1 MKNKMKKLI
10 TMVVALAMLTVM
22 STAVFAADPAP
33 TATVTGGTLEITE
46 LGIADLTLVNL
57 DGTTQ
62 TTTAVVADT
71 TLTDST
77 GTGDGWYVSLK
88 ASQFTL
94 DLTSSSLLTGGTP
107 LADEI
112 PAVVG
117 NGSVEAPQFPA
128 VPAVTIALPSVHGL
142 LPASSLALGAV
153 TITTVDVGS
162 TLIENIVNIS
172 TGNLDTVAGINIL
185 TAGLDEGMGTYTV
198 SMLPMTLTL
207 LPATTYAGTYTSTV
221 TQTLTSGPVAA

>member
-33 TATVTGGTLEITE
+33 TATVTGGTLTIAA
-46 LGIADLTLVNL
+46 LGIANFTAVTL

-71 TLTDST
+71 ALTDSR
-77 GTGDGWYVSLK
+77 GLGDGWQVSLK
-88 ASQFTL
+88 ASRFIL
-94 DLTSSSLLTGGTP
+94 DEAHSTLLTGGTP
-107 LADEI
+107 GTD
-112 PAVVG
+112 AVFDIDGTTVIT
-117 NGSVEAPQFPA
+117 PA
-128 VPAVTIALPSVHGL
+128 VPAVLSTLGTMPV
-142 LPASSLALGAV
+142 ASIALGAV
-153 TITTVDVGS
+153 TIATVDVGS
-162 TLIENIVNIS
+162 TAITNIANIS
-172 TGNLDTVAGINIL
+172 TGNLDTTAGINIL
-185 TAGLDEGMGTYTV
+185 TAGVDEGMGTYTV

-221 TQTLTSGPVAA
+221 TQTLTSGPVV